1 MRPRIAQRRRRSGGD
16 GSGVAFAGTLLL
28 HVVAGSGVFL
38 APRPTMVDFPLVYQ
52 VDLVA
57 APRLRPERRP
67 EAVRRPAESAVPIS
81 RRSPRR
87 TSVADETPPPV
98 AARQREFPVQ
108 TTTDVVA
115 RDEPSTGRD
124 VATVRTSG
132 VSFPYPAYLN
142 NIVVQVYRR
151 WRRPTANAALRAE
164 ILFFI
169 RADGSVTNLQ
179 FTARSGNFAFDLEAQ
194 GAVEAAANSGAFGPL
209 PGGYPADVLPVSFFF
224 DPASLR

>member
-1 MRPRIAQRRRRSGGD
+1 MRPRITQRRRRSGGD

-98 AARQREFPVQ
+98 AARQRELPVQ

-142 NIVVQVYRR
+142 NIV
-151 WRRPTANAALRAE
+151 A
-164 ILFFI
+164 
-169 RADGSVTNLQ
+169 
-179 FTARSGNFAFDLEAQ
+179 
-194 GAVEAAANSGAFGPL
+194 
-209 PGGYPADVLPVSFFF
+209 
-224 DPASLR
+224 